1 VIASGLGLLVAVTP
15 AARWPEA
22 QATLLMLVLATL
34 AASVFVSPT
43 LLDTLTFG
51 PAVIGAMVTLYGA
64 PVAALLAAAGTLV
77 GQAVVRRQPVA
88 RALFGA
94 AQWSIGTLAAGV
106 VAFLVNFDA
115 PSWAHPLY
123 TGKLGQP
130 YIIATLAAGGVLVV
144 IAGII
149 LSGRHAFDDKA
160 RMPGAFTPLLV
171 LLTLIAFAQ
180 FTTGAFAALLAMNA
194 APASWLPWAAL
205 TLVVGGVLIA
215 LAEQRM
221 TALELD
227 TLQAVTPDLGRAST
241 MEELIGAIGQALDR
255 VVLPDIFVIY
265 LKDTRS
271 GADRVAHYRGPG
283 GIELARH
290 LQPDPLAAHALRTG
304 KAQRAARF
312 TPDVRRS
319 VEVVFGRGSALSGLG
334 VPITIGTEISGAIT
348 LFKAV
353 RGHFTARHA
362 RFVAALAD
370 QAGLAVRNGRLLE
383 ALHQHRERL
392 SSFQQFGFLPGAL
405 LDPDQA
411 AQVLATRAAQ
421 VIGAKYA
428 FLALAVDPHDKTAT
442 ALRGAAVHGT
452 EGGEFLQT
460 RIPVV
465 GESQAMH
472 EMGRAFRDRQPVVYD
487 EGQIKAARFATLREL
502 PDARVA
508 VTVPMN
514 RPTRSVGAL
523 TVVRTVLEPFS
534 AVELEALQTF
544 ADQGAVVIES
554 AWKHSGTEAAAQRG
568 RAIVGALRRMATAN
582 EVRDAFRLAADVL
595 MDVLGIGRCVL
606 VLDAVADGSEVQ
618 GIGLS
623 SGFLSAARP
632 HLHAFLK
639 RQRAQSAPL
648 IVVPDLAT
656 DTRTQALH
664 PAAAQQGLRSA
675 AFALLRV
682 HESAVGVLA
691 VFPDT
696 LEPLTNAESVSL
708 LEAVA
713 DVLALHAAAG
723 VLRDDNARW
732 RRERAELAKIF
743 STVGTLPRL
752 ADVFQSAATELGR
765 SLQNPRVAVY
775 RVDGAWL
782 RRVAQAPGAD
792 APLEMSATSGRLGKI
807 VRDGAG
813 LDEDVIDLRE
823 DRDYVAT
830 SFEVLSL
837 AVAPVTRDGA
847 TDSLILVEGT
857 PAVPVTRQT
866 LEFVR
871 AFAQQLG
878 VAIRNAISYE
888 EQQREHD
895 ELEVL
900 YEAAKAISG
909 TLDLRTALDSLV
921 AATCRA
927 FAYDNGALFLVDQE
941 SGDLTVEAA
950 YGYREPVIGKRQ
962 LSTTGIPGAVART
975 GEPIRDGPSHPQFR
989 PLDERT
995 ASELAVPLIAEG
1007 KVLGVFDLGSAR
1019 PDAFSHRDVHLLR
1032 TLAAYAVVAIQNA
1045 RLFEQASR
1053 MAITDGLTEL
1063 YNHRHLHDSLE
1074 RVLERA
1080 RRDGSPIGLIMLEID
1095 HFKRYND
1102 TYGHRSGDEA
1112 LRMVARLLR
1121 RGSRPSDIVARY
1133 GGDEFMV
1140 ILPGATKA
1148 ATQETAE
1155 RMRRAVEAYPLIL
1168 GDEVITTITLSVGV
1182 AAHPQDGSTVDGL
1195 VESVDRAQYIAKRS
1209 GGNKVHVAHSA

>member
-1 VIASGLGLLVAVTP
+1 VVALGSLAAVAPAAEWPATP
-15 AARWPEA
+15 AIV
-22 QATLLMLVLATL
+22 LMLVLATL
-34 AASVFVSPT
+34 AACVFVSPT
-43 LLDTLTFG
+43 LLDTLTFEPIVLG
-51 PAVIGAMVTLYGA
+51 VMLTLYGA
-64 PVAALLAAAGTLV
+64 PVAALVGAVGTIV
-77 GQAVVRRQPVA
+77 GQAVIRRQPIA
-88 RALFGA
+88 RAMFA
-94 AQWSIGTLAAGV
+94 ASLWSIGTIVAGV

-123 TGKLGQP
+123 TGRLGQS
-130 YIIATLAAGGVLVV
+130 YVVGTLAAGGALV
-144 IAGII
+144 ALAALI
-149 LSGRHAFDDKA
+149 LSGRHAFDERS
-160 RMPGAFTPLLV
+160 RMPGGSFTPLVV
-171 LLTLIAFAQ
+171 LLTVISFAQ
-180 FTTGAFAALLAMNA
+180 FMSGALLALFAVDA
-194 APASWLPWAAL
+194 APVWWIPWAAL
-205 TLVVGGVLIA
+205 AIAAGVALVGY
-215 LAEQRM
+215 AEHRM

-227 TLQAVTPDLGRAST
+227 TLQSVTPDLGRATT

-265 LKDTRS
+265 LKDART
-271 GADRVAHYRGPG
+271 GTDQVAHYRGPG

-304 KAQRAARF
+304 KAQRAVQF
-312 TPDVRRS
+312 TSDVRRS
-319 VEVVFGRGSALSGLG
+319 VEVVFGRGAALSGLG
-334 VPITIGTEISGAIT
+334 VPIMIGPEIAGAIT
-348 LFKAV
+348 LFKSV
-353 RGHFTARHA
+353 RGHFTVRHV
-362 RFVAALAD
+362 RFVAALAE

-383 ALHQHRERL
+383 AIHLYRERL
-392 SSFQQFGFLPGAL
+392 AGFQQFGFLPGAL

-411 AQVLATRAAQ
+411 AQVLVTRAAQ
-421 VIGAKYA
+421 VTGAKYA
-428 FLALAVDPHDKTAT
+428 FLALAVDPDEKITT

-452 EGGEFLQT
+452 DGIQFLQS
-460 RIPVV
+460 RIAV
-465 GESQAMH
+465 GGDPQTMH
-472 EMGRAFRDRQPVVYD
+472 EMARSFRDRQPIVYAD
-487 EGQIKAARFATLREL
+487 GQIKAARFETLRDL

-514 RPTRSVGAL
+514 RATRSIGVL
-523 TVVRTVLEPFS
+523 TVVRTVPEPFS

-554 AWKHSGTEAAAQRG
+554 AWRHSATESAVHRT
-568 RAIVGALRRMATAN
+568 RSTVGALRRIAAAG
-582 EVRDAFRLAADVL
+582 EVRDAFAMASDLL
-595 MDVLGIGRCVL
+595 SDVLGAGRCVL
-606 VLDAVADGSEVQ
+606 VLESPADGTETLGV
-618 GIGLS
+618 GLPNE
-623 SGFLSAARP
+623 FLSAVRP
-632 HLHAFLK
+632 HLLAFLK
-639 RQRAQSAPL
+639 RHRTQPAPL
-648 IVVPDLAT
+648 IIVPDLAT
-656 DTRTQALH
+656 DTRTTALH
-664 PAAAQQGLRSA
+664 SVAVQHNLRSG
-675 AFALLRV
+675 AFAMLRM
-682 HESAVGVLA
+682 HDSALGVLA
-691 VFPDT
+691 VFPAAI
-696 LEPLTNAESVSL
+696 ERLTHAENVSL
-708 LEAVA
+708 LESVA
-713 DVLALHAAAG
+713 DVLAVRIAAV
-723 VLRDDNARW
+723 VLREHNARW
-732 RRERAELAKIF
+732 RHERAELARMFATI
-743 STVGTLPRL
+743 GTLTRL
-752 ADVFQSAATELGR
+752 ADVFQAAATELAR
-765 SLQNPRVAVY
+765 SLHTPRVAVY

-792 APLEMSATSGRLGKI
+792 APREMSATSGRLGKI
-807 VRDGAG
+807 VRDGVG
-813 LDEDVIDLRE
+813 LDDDIIDLRE

-830 SFEVLSL
+830 SFEVVSL
-837 AVAPVTRDGA
+837 AVAPVMRDGV
-847 TDSLILVEGT
+847 TDSLILIEGT
-857 PAVPVTRQT
+857 ASMPVTRQT

-871 AFAQQLG
+871 SFAQHLG
-878 VAIRNAISYE
+878 VAIRNAMSYE

-950 YGYREPVIGKRQ
+950 YGYREPVVGKRQ
-962 LSTTGIPGAVART
+962 PSTVGIPGAVART
-975 GEPIRDGPSHPQFR
+975 GEPIRDGASHPQFR
-989 PLDERT
+989 PLDDRI

-1007 KVLGVFDLGSAR
+1007 KVLGVFDLGSVR
-1019 PDAFSHRDVHLLR
+1019 PGAFSHRDIHLLR

-1095 HFKRYND
+1095 NFKRYND

-1140 ILPGATKA
+1140 ILPGASKA

-1155 RMRRAVEAYPLIL
+1155 RLRRAVEAYPLIL

-1182 AAHPQDGSTVDGL
+1182 AAYPHDGSTVDGL

>member
-1 VIASGLGLLVAVTP
+1 
-15 AARWPEA
+15 
-22 QATLLMLVLATL
+22 MLVLATL
-34 AASVFVSPT
+34 AACLFISPT
-43 LLDTLTFG
+43 LMDNLTLE
-51 PAVIGAMVTLYGA
+51 PVVIGAMLTLYGA

-77 GQAVVRRQPVA
+77 GQAVVRRQPIL
-88 RALFGA
+88 RALFA
-94 AQWSIGTLAAGV
+94 ASLWPIGTLAAGV
-106 VAFLVNFDA
+106 VAFLVNFDL

-123 TGKLGQP
+123 GGKIGQP
-130 YIIATLAAGGVLVV
+130 YVVGTLAAGGVLVAV
-144 IAGII
+144 AATI
-149 LSGRHAFDDKA
+149 LSARHAFDERV
-160 RMPGAFTPLLV
+160 RMPGAFTPLMV
-171 LLTLIAFAQ
+171 LLMLTAFAE
-180 FTTGAFAALLAMNA
+180 FAAGALAGLFAVNA
-194 APASWLPWAAL
+194 APLSWIPWAAL
-205 TLVVGGVLIA
+205 TLLIGAA
-215 LAEQRM
+215 LVMYAEQRM

-227 TLQAVTPDLGRAST
+227 TLEAVTPDLGRATT
-241 MEELIGAIGQALDR
+241 MEELIGAIGHALDR

-265 LKDTRS
+265 LKDTRT
-271 GADRVAHYRGPG
+271 GADQVAHYRGPG

-290 LQPDPLAAHALRTG
+290 LHPDPLAAHALRTG
-304 KAQRAARF
+304 KAQRASQF
-312 TPDVRRS
+312 TREVRRS

-334 VPITIGTEISGAIT
+334 VPIMIGTEVAGAIT
-348 LFKAV
+348 LFKSV

-362 RFVAALAD
+362 RFVAALAE

-383 ALHQHRERL
+383 AIHMYRERL
-392 SSFQQFGFLPGAL
+392 AGFQQFGFLPGAL

-411 AQVLATRAAQ
+411 AQVLVTRAAQ
-421 VIGAKYA
+421 VTGATYA
-428 FLALAVDPHDKTAT
+428 FLALAVDPEDKTVT
-442 ALRGAAVHGT
+442 ELRGAATYGT
-452 EGGEFLQT
+452 DGGDFLQS
-460 RIPVV
+460 RITVAGP
-465 GESQAMH
+465 GAGLGASESQALH
-472 EMGRAFRDRQPVVYD
+472 EMARAFRDRQPVVYA
-487 EGQIKAARFATLREL
+487 EGQLKAARFALLREL
-502 PDARVA
+502 PEARLA

-514 RPTRSVGAL
+514 LPTRSIGAL
-523 TVVRTVLEPFS
+523 TVVRTMPEPFS
-534 AVELEALQTF
+534 AVEIEALQTF
-544 ADQGAVVIES
+544 ADQGAVVVES
-554 AWKHSGTEAAAQRG
+554 AWKHSGTAAAVQRG
-568 RAIVGALRRMATAN
+568 RTTVGALRRIATAG
-582 EVRDAFRLAADVL
+582 EIRDAFTVASDVL
-595 MDVLGIGRCVL
+595 ADTLGIGRCAL
-606 VLDAVADGSEVQ
+606 ALEAAADGSEVL
-618 GIGLS
+618 GAGLPNE
-623 SGFLSAARP
+623 FLSAVRP
-632 HLHAFLK
+632 HLLALLK
-639 RQRAQSAPL
+639 RHRTQPAPL
-648 IVVPDLAT
+648 IIVPDLAI
-656 DTRTQALH
+656 DTRTAALH
-664 PAAAQQGLRSA
+664 SVAVQHGLRSA
-675 AFALLRV
+675 AFALLRL
-682 HESAVGVLA
+682 HDHAVGVLA
-691 VFPDT
+691 VFPESIER
-696 LEPLTNAESVSL
+696 LASGENASL

-713 DVLALHAAAG
+713 DVLALRGAAV
-723 VLRDDNARW
+723 VLREHNARW
-732 RRERAELAKIF
+732 RHERSELARMFANI
-743 STVGTLPRL
+743 GTLTRL
-752 ADVFQSAATELGR
+752 SDVFQSAATELAR
-765 SLQNPRVAVY
+765 SLHNPRVAVY

-792 APLEMSATSGRLGKI
+792 APLEMSAASGRLGKI

-813 LDEDVIDLRE
+813 GVDDIIDLRE

-830 SFEVLSL
+830 SFEVVSL
-837 AVAPVTRDGA
+837 AVAPVVRDGV
-847 TDSLILVEGT
+847 TDSLILIEGT

-871 AFAQQLG
+871 AFAQHLG
-878 VAIRNAISYE
+878 ISIRNAISYE

-941 SGDLTVEAA
+941 TGDLTVEAA
-950 YGYREPVIGKRQ
+950 YGYREPVVGKRQ
-962 LSTTGIPGAVART
+962 PSGTGIPGAVART
-975 GEPIRDGPSHPQFR
+975 GEPIRDGPTHPQFR
-989 PLDERT
+989 PLDDRT

-1019 PDAFSHRDVHLLR
+1019 PAAFSHRDVHLLR

-1095 HFKRYND
+1095 NFKRYND

-1140 ILPGATKA
+1140 ILPGASKA

-1182 AAHPQDGSTVDGL
+1182 AAYPHDGSTVDAL